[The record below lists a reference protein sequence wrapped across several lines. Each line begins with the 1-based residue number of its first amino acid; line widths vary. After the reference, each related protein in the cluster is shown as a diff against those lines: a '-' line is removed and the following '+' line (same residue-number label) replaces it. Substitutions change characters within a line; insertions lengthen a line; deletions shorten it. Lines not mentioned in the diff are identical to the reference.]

1 MKKEDFYT
9 KPNSDKG
16 VKVLLMLADGSP
28 SEHWLMVRGTDS
40 DAFRK
45 AKFEGARAIRDL
57 PANAND
63 WERAAAR
70 DDVVMNSLVSLIA
83 DWSFEE
89 PCTPEA
95 VREFLINA
103 PQIADAVDSA
113 AADRS
118 RFFGSASETSSD
130 MPKQS

>member
-1 MKKEDFYT
+1 
-9 KPNSDKG
+9 
-16 VKVLLMLADGSP
+16 
-28 SEHWLMVRGTDS
+28 MVRGTDS

-57 PANAND
+57 PANVND

-118 RFFGSASETSSD
+118 RFFGIASEPSSD
-130 MPKQS
+130 TPKQS